1 MATEDATFPTAKPPA
16 LAWSSGQ
23 SLRTVEHLENHKR
36 DRNES
41 RAMMDVIG
49 LAAAVGSIL
58 GKVRLT
64 DGAGLGLTDLL
75 ARRNLARN
83 SRFDSWTGG
92 TSFSASGATADGWY
106 GNIGSGG
113 TPAATMSR
121 QAHTLGDVAG
131 EPAYFY
137 RHNQTA
143 QATSTA
149 PYLEQRYSDVRRE
162 SGQNLTISFYAK
174 CSSGTVAVTPRASQ
188 NFGTGGSPSATVD
201 TDGTAVTVTT
211 TRTRYARTIAVPAIT
226 GKTIGSN
233 ADSYLAVQLRFPLS
247 STYTVDIDEVKVERG
262 EAATDIE
269 TPELA
274 LERLLLGLLTNAD
287 IAAAAGIAVSKLAA
301 GTAGYTLR
309 SIGGVPT
316 WAAPPSALVYNS
328 GAIAVADSTFVPLT
342 FDSERYDT
350 DGIHSTA
357 SNTDRL
363 TCVTA
368 GKYSGFAAA
377 QFASNAT
384 GYRTMAVYHSG
395 LNGYIA
401 SAWQP
406 AVNGNVTA
414 LMCPFQCAL
423 TAGQYLR
430 VDMFQYSGGGSLNV
444 VQQDYYS
451 PSAGMIWTGP

>member
-1 MATEDATFPTAKPPA
+1 MATEDATFPTSKPPA

-92 TSFSASGATADGWY
+92 TSFTASGATADGWY

-113 TPAATMSR
+113 SPAATMSR

-131 EPAYFY
+131 EPQYFY

-233 ADSYLAVQLRFPLS
+233 ADSYLAAQLRFPLS
-247 STYTVDIDEVKVERG
+247 STYTVDIDEVKIERG
-262 EAATDIE
+262 EAATDVE

-301 GTAGYTLR
+301 GSAGQVLR
-309 SIGGVPT
+309 TIGGVPT
-316 WAAPPSALVYNS
+316 WAAPPSVLVYNS
-328 GAIAVADSTFVPLT
+328 AAISVADSTFVAMT

-350 DGIHSTA
+350 DGIHSTG
-357 SNTDRL
+357 SNTERL
-363 TCVTA
+363 TAVTS
-368 GKYSGFAAA
+368 GKYAGVASI
-377 QFASNAT
+377 QFASNSV
-384 GYRTMAVYHSG
+384 GYRTIGIYHSG
-395 LNGYIA
+395 VGGYIA

-414 LMCPFQCAL
+414 LVCPFQYQIN
-423 TAGQYLR
+423 AGEWVR
-430 VDMFQYSGGGSLNV
+430 VDAFQTSGGALNV
-444 VQQDYYS
+444 VQQTAYS
-451 PSAGMIWTGP
+451 PQMGMIWTGP